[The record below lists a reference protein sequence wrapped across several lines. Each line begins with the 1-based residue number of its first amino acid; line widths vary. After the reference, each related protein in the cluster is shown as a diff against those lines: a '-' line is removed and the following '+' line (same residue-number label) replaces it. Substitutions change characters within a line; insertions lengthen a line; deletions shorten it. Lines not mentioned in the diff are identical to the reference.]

1 MGAIL
6 IKGNY
11 NNTYTDN
18 STSALSP
25 TIIQPPA
32 NAGYT
37 WAMSTDPANAI
48 TIPTMTESLS
58 PIGLENF
65 YGAQRLRL
73 GEHIY
78 DVGAMRSFYN
88 DNDNTISMQY
98 FDGAK
103 WLSVSSS

>member
-58 PIGLENF
+58 PIG
-65 YGAQRLRL
+65 RLRL